1 MALSSDHAV
10 AYALVNLGAVLENH
24 NHLSSTV

>member
-1 MALSSDHAV
+1 MALSSDHAI

-24 NHLSSTV
+24 NQVKD